1 MSLEGALSFNNRE
14 EWRAWLKKNHS
25 IVQGVWLV
33 HYKKSSGKTTLNH
46 FEAVEEALCF
56 GWIDSTLK
64 KIDEE
69 RFILKY
75 SQRKPK
81 SVWSKINK
89 EKAEAMIKSGK
100 MTQAGLEKIN
110 EAKRHGLWDA
120 AYTNTVK
127 EQIPSDL
134 KQALLKDPVAW
145 DHFRHFANS
154 YRNMYC
160 GWVKAAKTEK
170 TRKRR
175 IASVV
180 ERSQHNKK
188 PGIE

>member
-1 MSLEGALSFNNRE
+1 MSLEDALSFNNRE
-14 EWRAWLKKNHS
+14 EWRAWLKENHAT
-25 IVQGVWLV
+25 VQGVWLV

-46 FEAVEEALCF
+46 IEAVEEALCF

-89 EKAEAMIKSGK
+89 EKAEALIKSGK
-100 MTQAGLEKIN
+100 MTKAGMEKIN
-110 EAKRHGLWDA
+110 EAKRHGLWDV

-127 EQIPSDL
+127 ERIPSDL
-134 KQALLKDPVAW
+134 KQALVKDQGA
-145 DHFRHFANS
+145 
-154 YRNMYC
+154 
-160 GWVKAAKTEK
+160 
-170 TRKRR
+170 
-175 IASVV
+175 
-180 ERSQHNKK
+180 
-188 PGIE
+188 